1 MKKKWFLTFLIT
13 ILALPIFASNV
24 FAETE
29 VVYEDGTYEVPFVAK
44 FGDTVFDQFLETAT
58 VKVEDGNQTIQFGHI
73 QTSVILA
80 VTVPN
85 GTVNII
91 NEDEANDTR
100 VVGFNYD
107 GNLTE
112 PVPFSINMFYGST
125 HDMHAYLDM
134 SNVPVVVPSEPEP
147 EPVPEPEEETTEPEV
162 EEPGDVE
169 EDEEV
174 IEEEE
179 NKPSKNF
186 IELVT
191 NADEEYLIDFVSESR
206 AVNGQ
211 FSNPATLLY
220 KDGKKYIQLSGTGG
234 QFIEWLAINGT
245 EVGWGEQNEDG
256 SFIVQFE
263 LTGNLSDQL
272 DFGMLINAGGREME
286 HEVDLTFDENTKRSI
301 VEDKDEVDEV
311 EEVEDETDVKEE
323 VEVPEAIGE
332 LVPDKASQI
341 DYTILQDV
349 VDNPS
354 AADFFFEKPAI
365 LLEKDGERYIQI
377 TTTEGSGKFIKS
389 LRVKLGGNY
398 HEMVVVDKTADGRT
412 TFQFKVEGNLS
423 DVILLDMIIDV
434 EGIYDNQY
442 HEARLVLDEDSINAV
457 DASDYQLVASTNAN
471 GPNGVNAVTPEDV
484 VEVTPGNNNEKND
497 GTNGTTNGNGLNP
510 NTPVKPELGEAKNGD
525 VLPLAKQNGT
535 GGNPLNPQTGENT
548 NMMLYVLLLIG
559 SAIPL
564 AIKAKRRF
572 A

>member
-29 VVYEDGTYEVPFVAK
+29 VVYEDGTYDVPLVAK
-44 FGDTVFDQFLETAT
+44 FGETVFDQFSETAK
-58 VKVEDGNQTIQFGHI
+58 VKIEDGNQYIQFGHI
-73 QTSVILA
+73 QTNIILE
-80 VTVPN
+80 VTIPN
-85 GTVNII
+85 GEVEII
-91 NEDEANDTR
+91 TEDEENKTR
-100 VVGFNYD
+100 EVGFNYM

-112 PVPFSINMFYGST
+112 PVPFSINMVYGKT
-125 HDMHAYLDM
+125 HNMHAHLDM
-134 SNVPVVVPSEPEP
+134 SNVPVVA
-147 EPVPEPEEETTEPEV
+147 PVETEPEPEEETAEPEV
-162 EEPGDVE
+162 EEPVE
-169 EDEEV
+169 EEEV
-174 IEEEE
+174 IEEDE
-179 NKPSKNF
+179 NKPGKNF
-186 IELVT
+186 IEFV
-191 NADEEYLIDFVSESR
+191 NGADEEYSINFVSESR

-211 FSNPATLLY
+211 FNNPTKLLY
-220 KDGKKYIQLSGTGG
+220 KDGKKYIQMSGTGG

-245 EVGWGEQNEDG
+245 EVGWGEQNDDG

-263 LTGNLSDQL
+263 LVGNLSDQL

-286 HEVDLTFDENTKRSI
+286 HEVDLTFDENTKQPI
-301 VEDKDEVDEV
+301 VEDKEKVDEV
-311 EEVEDETDVKEE
+311 EEVEEVEEETDVKEE

-349 VDNPS
+349 VDAPS

-377 TTTEGSGKFIKS
+377 TTTEGSGDFIKS
-389 LRVKLGGNY
+389 LRAKLGDKY
-398 HEMVVVDKTADGRT
+398 HEMVIVEKTNDGRT
-412 TFQFKVEGNLS
+412 IFQFKVEGNLS

-434 EGIYDNQY
+434 AGIYNNQY
-442 HEARLVLDEDSINAV
+442 HEARLILDPNSIRAV
-457 DASDYQLVASTNAN
+457 NASDYQLVASTNEN
-471 GPNGVNAVTPEDV
+471 GPDGVNAVTPEDV
-484 VEVTPGNNNEKND
+484 VEVTPGNNNENND
-497 GTNGTTNGNGLNP
+497 DTNGTTSGNSLDP
-510 NTPVKPELGEAKNGD
+510 NTPAKPELGETEKGD
-525 VLPLAKQNGT
+525 VLPQANQNGA